1 MCRNQ
6 KNLKKDKGMI
16 EISLKEMEE
25 NTKKNTAQ
33 KEAIIK
39 EFKKN
44 IKKLKMKKSRVR
56 PRDKTEQRILDS
68 FERK

>member
-1 MCRNQ
+1 
-6 KNLKKDKGMI
+6 MI